1 MSGSTRSRLRNG
13 RRLRRMLNRQGKRGV
28 VLLNLVSM
36 IDIFTTLVF
45 FLLIITT
52 NVAALRNPRSMNLPN
67 SISIEQ
73 PTDTPVITI
82 TPRNISL
89 QGVRIMSTPSADA
102 TSGVLVPL
110 QSALKNAPMLRVQ
123 GSSVGQ
129 QTRGDIN
136 IMADREIPYALLKKV
151 MMTCGAADFARISL
165 SVNHVGK
172 PGQ

>member
-13 RRLRRMLNRQGKRGV
+13 RRLKRMLKRQGKRGV

-67 SISIEQ
+67 SIATQQ
-73 PTDTPVITI
+73 PTDTPVIMV

-89 QGVRIMSTPSADA
+89 QGVRVMTTSSAANA
-102 TSGVLVPL
+102 TGVLDPL
-110 QSALKNAPMLRVQ
+110 KTALQNAPMLHVQ
-123 GSSVGQ
+123 GGKPQ
-129 QTRGDIN
+129 QTTRGDIN
-136 IMADREIPYALLKKV
+136 IMADKEIPYSLLKKV